1 MCGIVGALG
10 RPGRDFREQV
20 RKMNERLRHRGPD
33 SEGLWWDNAAGVV
46 LGHRRLAIIDLSP
59 AGAQPMVSTSGRHV
73 LTYNGELYNHAELR
87 SALEA
92 CGYPFRGRSDT
103 EVLLGAIEQWGLQE
117 ALRRSVGMF
126 AAGLWDRRARRL
138 WLFRDRMGEKPLYLA
153 RAPDALLFASEL
165 SAIMAWPGFAPTL
178 DPRAVTAF
186 FQLGYVPAPLTI
198 WREARKLEPGTLLDL
213 SIEDLDDPELPSGR
227 GRPYWSLSE
236 VVAECRARPLRVE
249 DEEAIELCENAIVRS
264 VSCQAIA
271 DVPLGVLLSGGI
283 DSALVLALLARVS
296 NRPIKTFTIGFAQE
310 GFDESEAARRVAR
323 HLGSDH
329 TALVLT
335 AEEALAA
342 VPRLTT
348 VFDEPFADPSQIP
361 TLLVAT
367 LARQDVTVALGGDG
381 ADELFGGY
389 DRYVA
394 AGRLASLTALPA
406 ALRRRLGMAIDALG
420 GRRRE
425 LLLASLPAG
434 LRERMAAVTSGDRLR
449 KLRTVLDGTD
459 RASFA
464 RRVNTIWDDPSEL
477 VVAPAPDAAAAEA
490 RRTIE
495 GLELEHAMM
504 LSDALGWLPD
514 DILVKV
520 DRASMAVGLETRAP
534 FLDHRVVELAWRLP
548 LHHKIR
554 GGRGKW
560 ILRQILS
567 RYVPTALLERP
578 KMGFRPP
585 LGAWLRGPLRAWA
598 EDLLEARSL
607 ARSGVLRIRAV
618 QNCWR
623 EHVEGHRERADR
635 LWSVL
640 IFQSWLDTWAT
651 SSPTAR
657 GDEAEAERRR
667 PVSIEPA
674 RITP

>member
-10 RPGRDFREQV
+10 RPGRDFRKQV
-20 RKMNERLRHRGPD
+20 RKMNDRLRHRGPD
-33 SEGLWWDNAAGVV
+33 GGGLWYDEAAGVA
-46 LGHRRLAIIDLSP
+46 LGHRRLAILDLSP
-59 AGAQPMVSTSGRHV
+59 AGAQPMVSASGRHV
-73 LTYNGELYNHAELR
+73 ITYNGELYNHVELR

-92 CGYPFRGRSDT
+92 RGYVFRGRSDT
-103 EVLLGAIEQWGLQE
+103 EVLLGAIEQWGVQE
-117 ALRRSVGMF
+117 ALSRSVGMF
-126 AAGLWDRRARRL
+126 AGGLWDRRARRL
-138 WLFRDRMGEKPLYLA
+138 WLFRDRMGEKPLYLV
-153 RAPDALLFASEL
+153 RAPEALLFASEL
-165 SAIMAWPGFAPTL
+165 GAIMAWPGFAPTL

-186 FQLGYVPAPLTI
+186 FHRGYVPAPLAI

-213 SIEDLDDPELPSGR
+213 SSEDLDDPELPMGR
-227 GRPYWSLSE
+227 ARPYWSLTE
-236 VVAECRARPLRVE
+236 VVAECRARPLRI
-249 DEEAIELCENAIVRS
+249 DDAEAGELCENALVRS
-264 VSCQAIA
+264 VTCQAFA

-283 DSALVLALLARVS
+283 DSALVLALLRRVS
-296 NRPIKTFTIGFAQE
+296 NRPVKTFTIGFARE
-310 GFDESEAARRVAR
+310 GYDESEAARGVAR
-323 HLGSDH
+323 QLGAEH
-329 TALVLT
+329 TALELT

-367 LARQDVTVALGGDG
+367 LARRDVTVALGGDG

-389 DRYVA
+389 ERYVA
-394 AGRLASLTALPA
+394 AGRLASLVALPA
-406 ALRRRLGMAIDALG
+406 VLRRQLGIAIDALG

-425 LLLASLPAG
+425 RLLAVLPVG
-434 LRERMAAVTSGDRLR
+434 LRQRLAAVTSGDRLR
-449 KLRTVLDGTD
+449 KLSVVLD
-459 RASFA
+459 ASDSASLA
-464 RRVNTIWDDPSEL
+464 RRVNTIWEDPSEL
-477 VVAPAPDAAAAEA
+477 VVEPSPDTAAAEA
-490 RRTIE
+490 GRTIE

-548 LHHKIR
+548 LHQKIR

-560 ILRQILS
+560 ILRQVLS
-567 RYVPTALLERP
+567 RYLPTALLERP

-585 LGAWLRGPLRAWA
+585 LGAWLRGSLRAWA
-598 EDLLEARSL
+598 EDLLEPRSL
-607 ARSGVLRIRAV
+607 ARSGILRIRAV

-640 IFQSWLDTWAT
+640 IFQSWLNTWAT
-651 SSPTAR
+651 CGPAACD
-657 GDEAEAERRR
+657 DEAGAERSR
-667 PVSIEPA
+667 PVSIEPP
-674 RITP
+674 RITS